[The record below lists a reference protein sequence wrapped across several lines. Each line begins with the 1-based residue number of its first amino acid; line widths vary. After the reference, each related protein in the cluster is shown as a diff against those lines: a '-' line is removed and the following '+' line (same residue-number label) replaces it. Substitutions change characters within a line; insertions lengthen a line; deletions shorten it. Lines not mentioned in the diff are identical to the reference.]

1 MWGVLVLAAFV
12 PLGLCGDV
20 ISITK
25 DNQEELFKQPLS
37 LVKYYAPWCG
47 HCKALAPD
55 YEKAATDLKNA
66 VPLFEVNCDEDR
78 DLCDKAGVQSF
89 PTLKVYANGIHI
101 DDYNGPRTRE
111 ALVSFMLEQS
121 LPPASEIDAKQLK
134 QALDSNDYTVILQSN
149 DSSEIDEF
157 QNVARKMRKYFRFS
171 YTKDKLLDSAADTL
185 VTLNRPKLFESKL
198 EERTLSYKGKVVE
211 ADLEKWIRDNII
223 GLVGIR
229 SEKFDSFI
237 GQPQLVLYT
246 QVEFDRNPSNIRYYR
261 NRLLQAAKESK
272 SDLQYALADDK
283 LFATEMEHIGI
294 GLSEN
299 AAVAVIRTGEN
310 KNYVLENTK
319 VTVDSLKKFISDYN
333 AGTLE
338 EFIKSEA
345 IPLEQE
351 DVVKVVGKTFKD
363 IVYDESKDVLI
374 EFFAPWCGH
383 CKALKPKYEQLA
395 KKLSKEKN
403 VVIAAIDATANTYP
417 KEFEIAGYP
426 TLFWVSQGNKK
437 KPVPYEGA
445 REVDD
450 LLKFVAKSATKELE
464 GYTRDGVARR
474 GEL

>member
-1 MWGVLVLAAFV
+1 
-12 PLGLCGDV
+12 
-20 ISITK
+20 
-25 DNQEELFKQPLS
+25 
-37 LVKYYAPWCG
+37 
-47 HCKALAPD
+47 
-55 YEKAATDLKNA
+55 
-66 VPLFEVNCDEDR
+66 
-78 DLCDKAGVQSF
+78 
-89 PTLKVYANGIHI
+89 
-101 DDYNGPRTRE
+101 
-111 ALVSFMLEQS
+111 
-121 LPPASEIDAKQLK
+121 
-134 QALDSNDYTVILQSN
+134 
-149 DSSEIDEF
+149 
-157 QNVARKMRKYFRFS
+157 
-171 YTKDKLLDSAADTL
+171 
-185 VTLNRPKLFESKL
+185 
-198 EERTLSYKGKVVE
+198 
-211 ADLEKWIRDNII
+211 
-223 GLVGIR
+223 
-229 SEKFDSFI
+229 
-237 GQPQLVLYT
+237 
-246 QVEFDRNPSNIRYYR
+246 
-261 NRLLQAAKESK
+261 
-272 SDLQYALADDK
+272 
-283 LFATEMEHIGI
+283 MEHIGI

-338 EFIKSEA
+338 EFIKSEP

-383 CKALKPKYEQLA
+383 CRALKPKYEQLA

-403 VVIAAIDATANTYP
+403 VVIAAIDATANAYP